1 MSMLKKREREL
12 NSNSQMKI
20 KILEKGGFKFEDMIV
35 KKNPFKPQVC
45 QYEVCPL
52 CKSTEFTQFESK
64 NIAKCKIANPGYRFI
79 CNVCNATHEGET
91 ARVLRDR
98 TLEHVKDVQ
107 KNRKES
113 PLVKHF
119 DIYHENDHPS
129 FKIEITGKFFD
140 ALSRQAD
147 ESVRIKEASKTD
159 KKMNN
164 KSEFNSAPI
173 SRVKLVK

>member
-1 MSMLKKREREL
+1 
-12 NSNSQMKI
+12 MKI
-20 KILEKGGFKFEDMIV
+20 KILEKGGFKFKDMIV

-45 QYEVCPL
+45 QNEVCPL

-64 NIAKCKIANPGYRFI
+64 NISKCKIANAGYRFI
-79 CNVCNATHEGET
+79 CNVCNATYEGET

-119 DIYHENDHPS
+119 NIHHENDHPS

-159 KKMNN
+159 KRMNS

-173 SRVKLVK
+173 SRVKLLK